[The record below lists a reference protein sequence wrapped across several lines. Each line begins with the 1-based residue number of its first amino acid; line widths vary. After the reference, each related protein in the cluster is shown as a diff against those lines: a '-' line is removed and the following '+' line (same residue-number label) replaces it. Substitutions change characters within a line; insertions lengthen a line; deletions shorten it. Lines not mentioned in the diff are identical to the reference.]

1 MFIVQGT
8 YARKLFIGF
17 KIDYVEDKINDI
29 LKVNTLS
36 VKTWARISAPLADL
50 SCPMPKYWTIN
61 FIKGTVGYIFKLKPW
76 LYMH

>member
-8 YARKLFIGF
+8 HARKLFIGF
-17 KIDYVEDKINDI
+17 NIEYVEDIINYI

-50 SCPMPKYWTIN
+50 SYPMPKYWTIN
-61 FIKGTVGYIFKLKPW
+61 FIKGLFRFVVNI
-76 LYMH
+76 